1 MSPRP
6 TPRMFKAVSCFLA
19 LASVGALAGC
29 PAGAES
35 VSPPQYDFYF
45 PTGFAI
51 SPDEKYLFVL
61 SANSDLRYS
70 AGAMLVIDLA
80 QVDAVADAWRDSG
93 TAPAE
98 CHNPP
103 PPNGDGGPSV
113 IPTRPTILACP
124 SSDGNGHPT
133 PAANPFVISGSS
145 VQVGSFGVNAVT
157 ETLLAD
163 DGTPSSIVR
172 VFSTIRGDP
181 SITWADFDEGAVKL
195 GCGGLGAF
203 PRCDEAHRL
212 AVYRNDATIPSLP
225 AEPFGIALDPV
236 GEHGFVTH
244 LTTGV
249 VTLMYAPHAL
259 GSTPALLDANTGLWT
274 QSNQTGA
281 FGASGVAVRRPG
293 DPLGLVYVTS
303 NAEAR
308 VSMVHA
314 VDMGVGGNGLPRASL
329 ARTGSFLFYGLE
341 TSGDGGDAR
350 SLAFSPDGNSGY
362 IINRNPPALYTFD
375 TSVDVSGAPKNLQIG
390 TVELC
395 DQVANLSVADF
406 GEGLRIAMPCFTT
419 GQLLVV
425 DPDGQRIVGVEDAG
439 RGPNGIAA
447 SPLHKKIYVGNYA
460 EDTIM
465 VIDATPG
472 SIWQNRVVLR
482 IGNFR
487 IVENQ
492 ST

>member
-6 TPRMFKAVSCFLA
+6 TPRMFKAVSWFLA

-70 AGAMLVIDLA
+70 AGAMQVIDLA
-80 QVDAVADAWRDSG
+80 QVDAVADAWRDADRS
-93 TAPAE
+93 PSE
-98 CHNPP
+98 CSP
-103 PPNGDGGPSV
+103 
-113 IPTRPTILACP
+113 IPTRPTILSCP
-124 SSDGNGHPT
+124 SSDGNGHPA
-133 PAANPFVISGSS
+133 PAANPFVIAGSS
-145 VQVGSFGVNAVT
+145 VQVGSFGVNAAA
-157 ETLLAD
+157 EALLAE
-163 DGTPSSIVR
+163 DGTPSSVVR
-172 VFSTIRGDP
+172 VFSTVRGDP

-195 GCGGLGAF
+195 GCGGAGNF

-212 AVYRNDATIPSLP
+212 AVYRDDATIPSLP
-225 AEPFGIALDPV
+225 AEPFGIAVDPV
-236 GEHGFVTH
+236 GEHGYVTH
-244 LTTGV
+244 FTTGV

-259 GSTPALLDANTGLWT
+259 GSTPALLDAATNLWT
-274 QSNQTGA
+274 QSNQTGR
-281 FGASGVAVRRPG
+281 FGAAGVAVRRPG

-308 VSMVHA
+308 VSMVHT
-314 VDMGVGGNGLPRASL
+314 VDMGMGGNGLPRASL
-329 ARTGSFLFYGLE
+329 ARTGSFLFYGLQ

-362 IINRNPPALYTFD
+362 IVNRNPPALYTFD
-375 TSVDVSGAPKNLQIG
+375 TSLDASGAPKNLQTG

-395 DQVANLSVADF
+395 DQVANLSVTDF
-406 GEGLRIAMPCFTT
+406 GEGLRIVMPCFTT

-425 DPDGQRIVGVEDAG
+425 DPEAQRIVGVEDAG
-439 RGPNGIAA
+439 RGPNGVAA

-472 SIWQNRVVLR
+472 SAVQYRVVLR